1 MQFHNDLLFYLSLF
15 FKSCSLQKRRLNCDP
30 TFELEEMILESKPL
44 HKKKKRLA
52 RKTRDQGS
60 DGSPQVRLL
69 TPHIKHRNF
78 IWLEE
83 NDKRVRSD
91 DLSREV
97 DGSRV
102 SEELLYRSSF
112 RGCALLSTTRAPK
125 KKIGL
130 NINSNLM

>member
-69 TPHIKHRNF
+69 TPHIKHR
-78 IWLEE
+78 IWLWLEE

>member
-1 MQFHNDLLFYLSLF
+1 
-15 FKSCSLQKRRLNCDP
+15 
-30 TFELEEMILESKPL
+30 MILESKPL

-83 NDKRVRSD
+83 NDKR
-91 DLSREV
+91 EV

>member
-1 MQFHNDLLFYLSLF
+1 MICYFIYLF
-15 FKSCSLQKRRLNCDP
+15 FFLSCSLQKRRLNCDP

-83 NDKRVRSD
+83 NEKRVRSD

>member
-1 MQFHNDLLFYLSLF
+1 
-15 FKSCSLQKRRLNCDP
+15 
-30 TFELEEMILESKPL
+30 MILESKPL

-125 KKIGL
+125 KNRFEYKF
-130 NINSNLM
+130 

>member
-1 MQFHNDLLFYLSLF
+1 MICYFIYLFF

>member
-1 MQFHNDLLFYLSLF
+1 
-15 FKSCSLQKRRLNCDP
+15 
-30 TFELEEMILESKPL
+30 MILESKPL

-83 NDKRVRSD
+83 DDKRVRSD

>member
-1 MQFHNDLLFYLSLF
+1 MICYFIYLF
-15 FKSCSLQKRRLNCDP
+15 FFLSCSLQKRRLNCDP

>member
-83 NDKRVRSD
+83 NEKRVRSD

-97 DGSRV
+97 DGSKV

-125 KKIGL
+125 KK
-130 NINSNLM
+130 